1 MSKLEA
7 NLVLLSVTFFWGI
20 QYIFLGNIPDDI
32 STFAFMALTN
42 GIGFVILAVVFFD
55 ELRKLTRK
63 IIKNGLL
70 LAVLLFGANLLI
82 TAGSRSLD
90 ASTASFFA
98 AANIVFVPVFMLFF
112 GKKASAHN
120 LVGIVIVLLGLLFAT
135 GARLDGI
142 GYGVLVIAV
151 ADVLSAAYIVVLGQ
165 VIGSINPILTSLC
178 QMFFGTLFGL
188 AGWLIAQPETLF
200 SLPSDIQFWSS
211 VLVIAVFV
219 RGFTTVMQV
228 YAQRYVS
235 ALNASLLF
243 SFEIVFTL
251 LSSLFLP
258 LMIGSEPETITP
270 YKLVGCVL
278 ILLGVLTSDGSVL
291 QWRKKEAAHEQAE

>member
-112 GKKASAHN
+112 GKKVSAHN

-278 ILLGVLTSDGSVL
+278 ILLGVLTSDGTVL

>member
-42 GIGFVILAVVFFD
+42 GIGFFILAVVFFD

-98 AANIVFVPVFMLFF
+98 AANIVFVPVFMLLF

>member
-42 GIGFVILAVVFFD
+42 GIGFIILAVVFFD

-112 GKKASAHN
+112 GKKVSAHN

-258 LMIGSEPETITP
+258 LMIGSEPETVTP